1 MLLRIFWSLCLWWG
15 ISSSALAEIHLK
27 DVDGREV
34 TLAAPAQRVY
44 IGFYYEDFWRSMGQT
59 VINMSWPSLKVI
71 GAYGPA
77 NGRAIRQPYGV

>member
-44 IGFYYEDFWRSMGQT
+44 IGFYYEDFLA
-59 VINMSWPSLKVI
+59 INGPDSYQHVVAFSKSDWS
-71 GAYGPA
+71 YGPA

>member
-44 IGFYYEDFWRSMGQT
+44 IGFIMRIFGDQW
-59 VINMSWPSLKVI
+59 
-71 GAYGPA
+71 A
-77 NGRAIRQPYGV
+77 RQLSTCRGLL